1 MGRVFKQYLESSKVF
16 SCRECKTHLSSAD
29 AIISKT
35 FHGRTGKAVNV
46 TTGPPEERMLM
57 TGLHVVVDVYCNTCW
72 NHLGWKY
79 EEAHEEKE
87 KYKIGKIVLELAKT
101 NRGD

>member
-1 MGRVFKQYLESSKVF
+1 
-16 SCRECKTHLSSAD
+16 
-29 AIISKT
+29 
-35 FHGRTGKAVNV
+35 
-46 TTGPPEERMLM
+46 MLM